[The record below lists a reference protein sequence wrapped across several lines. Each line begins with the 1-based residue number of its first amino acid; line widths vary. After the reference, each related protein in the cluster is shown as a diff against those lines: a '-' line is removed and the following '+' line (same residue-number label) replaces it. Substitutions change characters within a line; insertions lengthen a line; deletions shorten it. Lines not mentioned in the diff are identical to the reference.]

1 MKRIDEIMT
10 TLRRNKKELKEKF
23 AVKKLVFLDPILGEK
38 KLNQATLIFM
48 WSLNLKSLHLV
59 SI

>member
-23 AVKKLVFLDPILGEK
+23 AVKKLVFLVPILGEK